1 MWSIEA
7 IQMELLK
14 VSKVAHIEVS
24 KAPFPNEEL
33 AASKRSTLLLKSPS
47 LVEKV
52 LHTAED
58 LVEFDPPLKRVLARW
73 LAGDEAF
80 VGGHNTKRLHFFFQP
95 SDTNIELYSSGC
107 CGPLTTCFCRNPPPW
122 LRYSWLVCLCGR
134 EGWL

>member
-7 IQMELLK
+7 IQMKLLK

-24 KAPFPNEEL
+24 KAPFPNEEF

-80 VGGHNTKRLHFFFQP
+80 VGGEMMVIKLPQVIMGHIFSVFNGIPTEVEF
-95 SDTNIELYSSGC
+95 SSLLFC
-107 CGPLTTCFCRNPPPW
+107 CCWF
-122 LRYSWLVCLCGR
+122 
-134 EGWL
+134 